1 MAVSDFPS
9 SKKTINGQA
18 SYESQLSITT
28 ATLSFQELL
37 RIKTDTAIK
46 INQFTILTD
55 YMRIIKDQECVRVSF
70 NDLQARQYAYK
81 PKLLASQLYDNT
93 NYYALILRLNYMKS
107 VSEFTQEALE
117 DGILVP
123 IRQINEFLDEVM
135 IKEKL
140 AISRNKTE
148 ILNDINSLP

>member
-1 MAVSDFPS
+1 MAAEFPS
-9 SKKTINGQA
+9 SKRTINGQA

-46 INQFTILTD
+46 INQHTILTD
-55 YMRIIKDQECVRVSF
+55 YMRIIKDQECIKVTF
-70 NDLQARQYAYK
+70 TDIQARKYAYK
-81 PKLLASQLYDNT
+81 PKLLANAVFGNT

-107 VSEFTQEALE
+107 VSDFTQEALQ
-117 DGILVP
+117 DGILFP
-123 IRQINEFLDEVM
+123 IVQINEFLDEVL

-148 ILNDINSLP
+148 VLNDINSLP